1 MTSTISIS
9 DFHPVFLLIFVIVI
23 ELIGMSDGLFQIV
36 HPFMR
41 QDKEDL
47 VRQDG
52 KLEVLIKHLKRI
64 EIKILKRIVMVV

>member
-36 HPFMR
+36 HQSMR

-47 VRQDG
+47 VLQDG

-64 EIKILKRIVMVV
+64 EIKIHKRIVMVV

>member
-23 ELIGMSDGLFQIV
+23 ELIGMSDGLFQTV

-64 EIKILKRIVMVV
+64 EIKIHKRIVMVV

>member
-9 DFHPVFLLIFVIVI
+9 DFHPVSLLIFVIVI

-64 EIKILKRIVMVV
+64 EIKIHKRIVMVV